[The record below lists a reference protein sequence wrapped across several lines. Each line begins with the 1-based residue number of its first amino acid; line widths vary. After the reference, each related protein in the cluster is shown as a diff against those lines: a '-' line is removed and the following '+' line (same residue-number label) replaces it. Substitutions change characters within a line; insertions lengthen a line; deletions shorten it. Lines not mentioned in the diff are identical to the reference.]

1 MERDILCRLVA
12 KLQAQSEPTCQ
23 NSMAGSK
30 QRGQPT
36 VRTQLRGL
44 SSACATRCQGG
55 LKICP
60 QRSVLR
66 SYPLEPSGQ
75 GKALKWS
82 RSPALQPGL
91 RWRAG
96 PGQWAPLSSECQR
109 GTQQGEFGWG
119 RGLVTCSKGTFG
131 DRDSPSNT
139 ILLVEQLCKFSST
152 KRKIF
157 VRLRQDTDKII
168 HIGDRR
174 L

>member
-75 GKALKWS
+75 GE
-82 RSPALQPGL
+82 SPEVEPE
-91 RWRAG
+91 
-96 PGQWAPLSSECQR
+96 P
-109 GTQQGEFGWG
+109 
-119 RGLVTCSKGTFG
+119 
-131 DRDSPSNT
+131 SPSAWPQ
-139 ILLVEQLCKFSST
+139 VESRARPVSASELGVS
-152 KRKIF
+152 KRDTAGRIW
-157 VRLRQDTDKII
+157 LRQ
-168 HIGDRR
+168 R
-174 L
+174 LSHLL